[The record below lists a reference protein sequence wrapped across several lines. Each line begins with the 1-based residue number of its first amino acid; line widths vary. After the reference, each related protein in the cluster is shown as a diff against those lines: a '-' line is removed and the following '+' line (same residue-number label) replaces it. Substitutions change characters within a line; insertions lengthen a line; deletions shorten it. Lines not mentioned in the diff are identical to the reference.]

1 MSFLGLR
8 PDLVD
13 KAELFRALGDVI
25 RLRILALL
33 REESLCV
40 RDLVD
45 ALETPQATVSHHLKV
60 LARAGLVVSSKD
72 GRENFYRATKVVES
86 PIAVF

>member
-1 MSFLGLR
+1 MKILGPT

-13 KAELFRALGDVI
+13 KADLFRALGDI
-25 RLRILALL
+25 NRLRILALV
-33 REESLCV
+33 RARSLCV
-40 RDLVD
+40 RELVD

-60 LARAGLVVSSKD
+60 LAQAGLVISSKE
-72 GRENFYRATKVVES
+72 GRENHYRATKVVES